1 MEEENEMRKNYWI
14 KHQDISNIG
23 YYFLDKNEEEEY
35 LENMNHEFALR
46 VGREIMKLLSEDEQ
60 NYIYGL
66 PPELAYRAL
75 SRLIPDT
82 KEQVDR
88 IRRMLL
94 EERRQKRKELL
105 LRGSTQESF

>member
-46 VGREIMKLLSEDEQ
+46 VGREIMKLL
-60 NYIYGL
+60 
-66 PPELAYRAL
+66 
-75 SRLIPDT
+75 
-82 KEQVDR
+82 
-88 IRRMLL
+88 
-94 EERRQKRKELL
+94 
-105 LRGSTQESF
+105 